1 MCGEGIH
8 FSHRATA
15 FPVTPAALA
24 NSLGNLPFAS
34 SARFRAVPKFFM
46 VSPLVLVANR
56 HLFLFTPSIRT
67 FCSHAKK

>member
-1 MCGEGIH
+1 MRGKGML
-8 FSHRATA
+8 FSHGATA

-46 VSPLVLVANR
+46 VTIPLVSATSVQCYIIMHYDTR
-56 HLFLFTPSIRT
+56 S
-67 FCSHAKK
+67 